1 MPKTKKE
8 PQTTASVPQ
17 QLRIEFEHLPD
28 NIRKRYGNF
37 SRFAI
42 IAIIEKLEKLGMAIQ
57 VEVGESEELD
67 PAGTSPS

>member
-8 PQTTASVPQ
+8 PQTSASVPQ
-17 QLRIEFEHLPD
+17 QLRDEFDNLPE

-42 IAIIEKLEKLGMAIQ
+42 IAIIEKLEKLGMAVQ
-57 VEVGESEELD
+57 VGAGESEELD
-67 PAGTSPS
+67 PAGASPS